1 MKKKAVLIF
10 VVLFVIA
17 SVAAV
22 IAIEKNSKTPM
33 ERFLE
38 TSQTTKQ
45 PDNYIPAKI
54 IDYDGGLQYEFLSYE
69 LIDDKDIEKQKK
81 YKAEYFIDGKV
92 PPSDYVVKKVDHAA
106 MRRDF
111 PKYDEYVSSNCERGM
126 TYEEYEE
133 FMREHEDEYS
143 TEVHVKTKYYFIR
156 CRITYVGGD
165 INDTNE
171 KCLTAFDFLIMSGD
185 KIVGNYQPHCYF
197 DFSKNTEGK
206 EQKGD
211 AVYYKFGKIG
221 DSIECVLGGRL
232 IDENDCFSKATGYYV
247 GFLPWSYEEAEKCNP
262 AIDSKFVALKDMPK
276 EPETV

>member
-1 MKKKAVLIF
+1 MAF
-10 VVLFVIA
+10 SA
-17 SVAAV
+17 
-22 IAIEKNSKTPM
+22 
-33 ERFLE
+33 
-38 TSQTTKQ
+38 
-45 PDNYIPAKI
+45 
-54 IDYDGGLQYEFLSYE
+54 
-69 LIDDKDIEKQKK
+69 
-81 YKAEYFIDGKV
+81 FIDGKV
-92 PPSDYVVKKVDHAA
+92 PPSDYVVKKVDYDA
-106 MRRDF
+106 MARDY
-111 PKYDEYVSSNCERGM
+111 PKFDEYRESNCERGM
-126 TYEEYEE
+126 TYEEHEE

-143 TEVHVKTKYYFIR
+143 TEVHVKTKYFFIR

-171 KCLTAFDFLIMSGD
+171 KCLNFDFLIMNGD
-185 KIVGNYQPHCYF
+185 KRVGDSHNPNCYF
-197 DFSKNTEGK
+197 DLSQNTEGK

-247 GFLPWSYEEAEKCNP
+247 GFLPWSYDEAENCNP